1 MKTYEIATQRE
12 IIPLYVDIKKALDKG
27 RAVRVE
33 IKSTASKT
41 TDQLGYYWGVVLPR
55 IQQGMQ
61 ENGNELGLAQINQM
75 LNEKFFCITNT
86 ASWTDAK
93 GVQHVHVIRTAR
105 SKSGATKDEMARF
118 LDEVIRWAS
127 VELGVYIPDPNCE
140 PPF

>member
-12 IIPLYVDIKKALDKG
+12 IVPLYIDIKKALDKG

-127 VELGVYIPDPNCE
+127 MELGVYIPDPNCE

>member
-41 TDQLGYYWGVVLPR
+41 TDQLGYYWAVVLPR

-93 GVQHVHVIRTAR
+93 GVQHVHVIRTPR

>member
-93 GVQHVHVIRTAR
+93 GVQHVHVIRTPR

>member
-86 ASWTDAK
+86 ASWTDAQ
-93 GVQHVHVIRTAR
+93 GVQHVHVIRTPR

>member
-86 ASWTDAK
+86 ASWTDAN
-93 GVQHVHVIRTAR
+93 GVQHVHVIRTPR

-127 VELGVYIPDPNCE
+127 MELGVYIPDPNCE

>member
-12 IIPLYVDIKKALDKG
+12 IVPLYVDIKKALDKG

-127 VELGVYIPDPNCE
+127 IELGVYIPDPNCE

>member
-61 ENGNELGLAQINQM
+61 ENGNELSLAQINQM

-86 ASWTDAK
+86 ASWTDAN

>member
-86 ASWTDAK
+86 ASWTDAQ
-93 GVQHVHVIRTAR
+93 GVQHVHVIRTPR

-127 VELGVYIPDPNCE
+127 MELGVYIPDPNCE
-140 PPF
+140 PQF

>member
-86 ASWTDAK
+86 ASWTDAN
-93 GVQHVHVIRTAR
+93 GVQHVHIIRTPR

-127 VELGVYIPDPNCE
+127 VELGVYIPDPNCK

>member
-55 IQQGMQ
+55 IRQGMQ

-86 ASWTDAK
+86 ASWMDAK
-93 GVQHVHVIRTAR
+93 GVQHVHVIRTPR

-127 VELGVYIPDPNCE
+127 VELGVYIPDPNCD